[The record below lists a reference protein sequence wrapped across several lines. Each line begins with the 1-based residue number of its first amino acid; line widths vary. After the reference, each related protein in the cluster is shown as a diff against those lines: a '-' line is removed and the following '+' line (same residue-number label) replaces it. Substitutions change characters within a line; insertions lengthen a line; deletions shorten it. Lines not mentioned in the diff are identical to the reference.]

1 MSEGTDRVKNY
12 QLSIR
17 LLEIEPPIW
26 RRLAV
31 PGTVSLAKLHA
42 ILQKVMGWDNYHIYL
57 FTVGRQQ
64 YGESVSEWAEVA
76 QRVLNAKRVMLED
89 IAVHKGARFIYTYDM
104 GDGWEHEIRVEEIHE
119 GPPQQVQCLEG
130 ARSCPPED
138 CGGPYGYEELLEIIF
153 DPKHSEYRERRDWL
167 GESFDPELFDVEIVN
182 RRLRRLKV
190 GREAA

>member
-1 MSEGTDRVKNY
+1 VKNY

-31 PGTVSLAKLHA
+31 PGTVSLARLHS
-42 ILQKVMGWDNYHIYL
+42 IFQKVMGWGNYHIYL

-64 YGESVSEWAEVA
+64 YGEGVSEWAEVA
-76 QRVLNAKRVMLED
+76 QRVVNAKRVVLED
-89 IAVHKGARFIYTYDM
+89 IAVRKGMRFTYTYDM
-104 GDGWEHEIRVEEIHE
+104 GDGWEHEIWVEEIHE
-119 GPPQQVQCLEG
+119 GPLQQVRCLEG
-130 ARSCPPED
+130 ARGCPPED

-153 DPKHSEYRERRDWL
+153 DPKHREYQERRDWL
-167 GESFDPELFDVEIVN
+167 GEGFDPERFNVEIVN
-182 RRLRRLKV
+182 RRLKRLKV